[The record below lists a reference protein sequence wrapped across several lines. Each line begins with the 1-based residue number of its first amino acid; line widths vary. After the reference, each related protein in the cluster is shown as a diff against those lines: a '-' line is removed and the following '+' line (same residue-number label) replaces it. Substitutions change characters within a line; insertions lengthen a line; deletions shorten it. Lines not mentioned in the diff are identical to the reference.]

1 MGATGLGIFS
11 PSTFPKNLIISNLI
25 PLKPQ
30 MKASPQKPPTPAHAL
45 SYSQFTCIF
54 PVTVGPKFVR
64 LHFNPSS
71 YSGFESTAFF
81 TVKAG
86 SFTLHRN
93 FTAPGLLV
101 KEFCINVE
109 ENQKLNL
116 TFIFFSTTSMNF
128 YAFINGIG
136 IVSMPKDLYYY
147 SREDQSVEKV
157 PLYVGQSPEFYI
169 NYNMALKKFFRLNVG
184 GSLVQQTEDTG
195 FFRVWY
201 PNVNFLKSSGLIPH
215 NSTFIPNYSM
225 IENYTAPDE
234 VYRSAMAMGPNRSK
248 NLQSN
253 LTWELRVDSGFNYL
267 VRLHFCETEPNIN
280 FIGERR
286 FEIYIDYQIAEPDA
300 DILLWTDENRETPI
314 YKEYVVMIRK
324 KGLDGEKQHILSID
338 LHPRS
343 DSILQEAILNGIEVF
358 KLSNRDGSLTKPDLE
373 LGVNILVTEIGRAH
387 V

>member
-1 MGATGLGIFS
+1 
-11 PSTFPKNLIISNLI
+11 
-25 PLKPQ
+25 
-30 MKASPQKPPTPAHAL
+30 
-45 SYSQFTCIF
+45 
-54 PVTVGPKFVR
+54 
-64 LHFNPSS
+64 
-71 YSGFESTAFF
+71 
-81 TVKAG
+81 
-86 SFTLHRN
+86 
-93 FTAPGLLV
+93 
-101 KEFCINVE
+101 
-109 ENQKLNL
+109 
-116 TFIFFSTTSMNF
+116 
-128 YAFINGIG
+128 
-136 IVSMPKDLYYY
+136 
-147 SREDQSVEKV
+147 
-157 PLYVGQSPEFYI
+157 
-169 NYNMALKKFFRLNVG
+169 
-184 GSLVQQTEDTG
+184 
-195 FFRVWY
+195 
-201 PNVNFLKSSGLIPH
+201 
-215 NSTFIPNYSM
+215 M

-280 FIGERR
+280 FVGERR

-373 LGVNILVTEIGRAH
+373 LGVNSPVTAVKRTSIAIGIGTGFLVVIFLMGCMVFWKLKKSNRYVSYYPLSRCWCLCWLRLNTYGGKQTGKKTSSLMKEQCHRFSLADIKIATNNFH
-387 V
+387 